1 MSRPRRNDILTR
13 VRESGYLDVST
24 LADTFGVDQSTIRR
38 DLSKLEADGLVRR
51 NHGGV
56 SAAEPLAGGHETAFS
71 VKERQHHAE
80 KAAIGAAMAE
90 RIHPGQTVLLDSGST
105 TLEVARHLADH
116 RGLTII
122 TNDLRIGVEI
132 AGHVSTHVVVLGGE
146 LLPHVYTLWGDNA
159 IKQLKRLKVDVAVFG
174 ADAVNAAGITN
185 TNGYEVELKRTM
197 HEIAGSSFLVADSSK
212 FERQAL
218 FEVLTL
224 EDMTAGITDELFDP
238 IRAADY
244 PIPII
249 RVAVPDGPRGTH
261 LQTNGDPL

>member
-1 MSRPRRNDILTR
+1 MSKPRRNEILAR
-13 VRESGYLDVST
+13 VRESTYLDVST
-24 LADTFGVDQSTIRR
+24 LADAFGVDQSTIRR
-38 DLSKLEADGLVRR
+38 DLIKLEADGLVKR

-56 SAAEPLAGGHETAFS
+56 SAAERVVRHETAFS

-90 RIHPGQTVLLDSGST
+90 RIGTGQTVLLDSGST
-105 TLEVARHLADH
+105 TLEVARHLAH
-116 RGLTII
+116 HQGLTII

-132 AGHVSTHVVVLGGE
+132 AGHPSTHVVVLGGE
-146 LLPHVYTLWGDNA
+146 LLPQVYTLWGDNA

-249 RVAVPDGPRGTH
+249 RVAVPDAPRVPT
-261 LQTNGDPL
+261 LKMNGDPL